1 MNASQAELLQ
11 DAEES
16 LAAARLLLENLYLGY
31 AASRAY
37 FAMFYVAEAFLEGE
51 GLSYN
56 RHSAVIAAFGKLFA
70 RTRWVPSE
78 YHRYLIEGQALRQS
92 GDYGERNAVTRDEAE
107 LQIQRAQDFVELG
120 KRLL

>member
-56 RHSAVIAAFGKLFA
+56 RHSAVIAAFGKMYA
-70 RTRWVPSE
+70 RTRRVPPE